1 MKLVIFY
8 FYWRYNEC
16 YCVSQFFK
24 YTSVTVL
31 CNTKYHYMAVLVF
44 AHSFTT
50 GPDQILLIQF
60 QSMKRKVINFQRN
73 RIKARMVKCG
83 RCIVEE
89 EAGMACLTC
98 PCSSTVSSITTT
110 AKKAKSDLNMEDLIV
125 LDMMQLQNLCMNG
138 NLQVGVE
145 FYRCGKY
152 TPLLAGNRE
161 QSNSDRQAA
170 AQVPSV

>member
-1 MKLVIFY
+1 MPLSCRNMCTAALWIGPAIFLLGIVGNLMVPVLPGGKGHKGFRRGPANY
-8 FYWRYNEC
+8 SAAASA
-16 YCVSQFFK
+16 VAKASASSQAARK
-24 YTSVTVL
+24 
-31 CNTKYHYMAVLVF
+31 N
-44 AHSFTT
+44 
-50 GPDQILLIQF
+50 
-60 QSMKRKVINFQRN
+60 KRQRE
-73 RIKARMVKCG
+73 G
-83 RCIVEE
+83 RAAKMDDDSSDEE
-89 EAGMACLTC
+89 DSLQD
-98 PCSSTVSSITTT
+98 TT